1 MKRPWQIW
9 TVFGVALAVA
19 LGIMAWLTHKT
30 IALDRAEAAARA
42 ELDFAR
48 RQAELDDRISQ
59 ALWRM
64 DTALAPLIAQE
75 AVRPAYVYEPI
86 LTFAAGKGKVK
97 GDAAATLSPIIEQP
111 SPFVLLH
118 FQVDPAGKVTSPQ
131 SPIGMA
137 CEVAVQNGGSFDNI
151 RLSGQRLVKLR
162 EKIDPVALI
171 AACPSEP
178 LPADNDLQSQWSLN
192 PNEPIGGNSAY
203 FINRDAQQFHQQP
216 RQSFDALPPVEPPLS
231 SRQNPPLDRIAQQP
245 AAQQPAAQQPPAQQ
259 SVAPQQAAQVDAS
272 QQQAYVPQQSAAAN
286 DLASRGRSVQNYAQ
300 QAEAQQRLQA
310 DFLAPADNTSSG
322 VPGVSRPVWI
332 GDQLVLARRV
342 TRGKDVLI
350 QGVWLDWPKL
360 EDWLTRSATDLLPEM
375 SLVAAGPQSDVAS
388 RRLLAT
394 LPVEL
399 VVPPLRLE
407 PASIAPLAW
416 PLLAAW
422 LSLALAAVAVAALLF
437 GVVRLSERRAAF
449 VSAVTHELRTPL
461 TTFRLYTD
469 MLSQGLVGDET
480 RRGEYIDTLH
490 AEADRLGHLVENV
503 LSFARL
509 ERRGKSQRREA
520 TTIGRLL
527 DAAVERLSS
536 RAGQADLV
544 IDTSADA
551 ATRDATVVVDPAAVE
566 QILFNLVD
574 NACKYAAAATDRRL
588 HLDAHIDGD
597 AASIRLRDH
606 GPGIAAGV
614 AREVFRPFSRPA
626 DNAHPNVPGVGLGLA
641 LSRRLARSMKGDLVL
656 LRGDGGAEFELRL
669 PLASR

>member
-19 LGIMAWLTHKT
+19 LGIMAWLTHKA

-42 ELDFAR
+42 ELDLAR

-86 LTFAAGKGKVK
+86 LSFASGKKGVK
-97 GDAAATLSPIIEQP
+97 GDVGPALSPILEQP

-118 FQVDPAGKVTSPQ
+118 FQVDPRGAVTSPQ
-131 SPIGMA
+131 SPVGVA
-137 CEVAVQNGGSFDNI
+137 CEVAVQNGGSADNI
-151 RLSGQRLVKLR
+151 RLSAERLATLR
-162 EKIDPVALI
+162 DTIDPEMLI
-171 AACPSEP
+171 AACPRAP
-178 LPADNDLQSQWSLN
+178 LPVDNTAQSQWSLN
-192 PNEPIGGNSAY
+192 PNVPAGGNSTY
-203 FINRDAQQFHQQP
+203 FINRDAQQVTQSP
-216 RQSFDALPPVEPPLS
+216 RRSFDGPPPP
-231 SRQNPPLDRIAQQP
+231 QQPPLDSRLNPVPDGTAQQ
-245 AAQQPAAQQPPAQQ
+245 QGTQTD
-259 SVAPQQAAQVDAS
+259 VG
-272 QQQAYVPQQSAAAN
+272 QQSATPPSQRAAINSQAN

-300 QAEAQQRLQA
+300 QVEAQQRMQS
-310 DFLAPADNTSSG
+310 DYAPTGDAA
-322 VPGVSRPVWI
+322 VAGVSRPVWV

-360 EDWLTRSATDLLPEM
+360 KDWLTRSAADLLPEM
-375 SLVAAGPQSDVAS
+375 SLVAAGRQSDVAS
-388 RRLLAT
+388 QRLLAT

-399 VVPPLRLE
+399 VVPPLELAS
-407 PASIAPLAW
+407 ASIAPLGL
-416 PLLAAW
+416 PLMAAW

-469 MLSQGLVGDET
+469 MLSQGLVTDET
-480 RRGEYIDTLH
+480 RRGEYLDTLH

-509 ERRGKSQRREA
+509 ERRGKSQRRETA
-520 TTIGRLL
+520 TIGRLL

-536 RAGQADLV
+536 RAAQADLTIEV
-544 IDTSADA
+544 DADQ
-551 ATRDATVVVDPAAVE
+551 ATRDAAVVVDPAAVE

-574 NACKYAAAATDRRL
+574 NACKYAAASSDRRL
-588 HLDAHIDGD
+588 HLDARTDGNL
-597 AASIRLRDH
+597 ASIRLRDH
-606 GPGIAAGV
+606 GPGVPANL

-626 DNAHPNVPGVGLGLA
+626 DSAHPNVPGVGLGLA
-641 LSRRLARSMKGDLVL
+641 LSRRLARSMKGELEL
-656 LRGDGGAEFELRL
+656 LRGDAGAEFELRL
-669 PLASR
+669 PLNSR